1 MKILYGIQLNGNGH
15 ITRSLELIDKLK
27 QNGHLVDVITSGGN
41 SSLKLPI
48 EVIKSFQG
56 FSMYFN
62 KSGKINWLKTTKSS
76 NLFKIIKDANFDCS
90 NYDLVISDFE
100 PITAYSAKK
109 YGVKSI
115 GISNQASLMSQK
127 KVKFF
132 LSIQFIKY
140 FAPCDT
146 YIPLEY
152 IGEYQPIISEDLLNS
167 EISDND
173 FYLVYL
179 SSYSLEHIKNEL
191 ENSDK
196 KFKVYSSEILK
207 DNVIN
212 NIEFKKPNRESFK
225 SDLLNCSGVIT
236 ASGFSTTSEAL
247 VLGKKLWSI
256 PVKGQ
261 FEQIENAKR
270 LKDMNIYTDE
280 LTFKNLNIW
289 LDNYQ
294 KIEYNWINP
303 IKNIIDKINGNY

>member
-1 MKILYGIQLNGNGH
+1 MRILYGIQLNGNGH

-27 QNGHLVDVITSGGN
+27 QSGHSVDVITSGGN

-62 KSGKINWLKTTKSS
+62 KSGEINWLKTTKSS

-100 PITAYSAKK
+100 PISAYSAKK

-115 GISNQASLMSQK
+115 GISNQASLMNQK
-127 KVKFF
+127 KIKFF
-132 LSIQFIKY
+132 LSIQFIKH

-152 IGEYQPIISEDLLNS
+152 IGDYQPIISEDLLNS
-167 EISDND
+167 EVSDKD

-179 SSYSLEHIKNEL
+179 SAYSIEHITNEL
-191 ENSDK
+191 KNSDK
-196 KFKVYSSEILK
+196 RFKVYGSEIIK
-207 DNVIN
+207 DEIIN

-225 SDLLNCSGVIT
+225 SNLLNCSGVIT

-261 FEQIENAKR
+261 FEQIENAKV
-270 LKDMNIYTDE
+270 LKDMGVYTSE
-280 LTFKNLNIW
+280 LTSENLNIW
-289 LDNYQ
+289 LNNYQ
-294 KIEYNWINP
+294 KIKYNWINP
-303 IKNIIDKINGNY
+303 IKNIIDKINES

>member
-1 MKILYGIQLNGNGH
+1 MRILYGIQLNGNGH

-27 QNGHLVDVITSGGN
+27 QSGHLVDVITSGGN

-48 EVIKSFQG
+48 KVIRSFQG

-62 KSGKINWLKTTKSS
+62 KSGEINWLKTTKSS

-100 PITAYSAKK
+100 PISAYSAKK

-115 GISNQASLMSQK
+115 GISNQASLMNQK
-127 KVKFF
+127 KIKFF
-132 LSIQFIKY
+132 LSIQFIKH
-140 FAPCDT
+140 FAPCDS

-152 IGEYQPIISEDLLNS
+152 IGDYQPIISEDLLNS
-167 EISDND
+167 EVSDKD

-179 SSYSLEHIKNEL
+179 SAYSIEHITNEL
-191 ENSDK
+191 KNSDRR
-196 KFKVYSSEILK
+196 FKVYGSEIIK
-207 DNVIN
+207 DGIIK

-261 FEQIENAKR
+261 FEQIENAKV
-270 LKDMNIYTDE
+270 LKDIGVYTNE
-280 LTFKNLNIW
+280 LTSENLDTW
-289 LDNYQ
+289 LNKYQ

-303 IKNIIDKINGNY
+303 IKNIINKINES